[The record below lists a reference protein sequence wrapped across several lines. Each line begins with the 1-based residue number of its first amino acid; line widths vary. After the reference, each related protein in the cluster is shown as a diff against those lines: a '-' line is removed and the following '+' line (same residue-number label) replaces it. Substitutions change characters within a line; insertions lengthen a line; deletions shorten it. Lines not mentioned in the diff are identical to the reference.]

1 MYEHCFLWTLLQ
13 CLMDGNLN
21 NQYLKIFMSLVDR
34 LSKQQMMPMQHMM
47 QFPVDHPV
55 EEVGRQLFA
64 VLIKHLGLGTVSAE
78 MVQLEIDSPG
88 QRLKLDYS
96 ANK

>member
-1 MYEHCFLWTLLQ
+1 
-13 CLMDGNLN
+13 
-21 NQYLKIFMSLVDR
+21 
-34 LSKQQMMPMQHMM
+34 MMPMQHMM

-88 QRLKLDYS
+88 QRLKLDFSTSNLCLNIFIVQYLLS
-96 ANK
+96 NKYELHWDR